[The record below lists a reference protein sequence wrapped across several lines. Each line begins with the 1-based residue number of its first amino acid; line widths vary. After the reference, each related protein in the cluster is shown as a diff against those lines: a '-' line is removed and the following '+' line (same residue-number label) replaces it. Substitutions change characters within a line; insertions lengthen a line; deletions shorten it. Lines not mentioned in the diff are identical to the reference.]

1 MQTGGKFFDD
11 LAKLMNNAVG
21 VAQGA
26 KSEAENAFNSWMD
39 RWLAERNLVTREEF
53 DAVRSMAQLA
63 REENEALKARV
74 ADLESAVG
82 SGAEPLGLKKV
93 VTLSEIAQRLDWNPV
108 GCGGDCKRW
117 ASARKAAGTVSRWTR
132 RARSS
137 TTCRAASRWIGKG
150 RPPRLFGRRKPIRRP
165 PPGCS
170 RSTSA
175 PFLGTPQ
182 GGTLPLSKA
191 S

>member
-108 GCGGDCKRW
+108 RVRRRLQKMGISKKGGRYSFTVDE
-117 ASARKAAGTVSRWTR
+117 AREIVND
-132 RARSS
+132 
-137 TTCRAASRWIGKG
+137 
-150 RPPRLFGRRKPIRRP
+150 L
-165 PPGCS
+165 
-170 RSTSA
+170 
-175 PFLGTPQ
+175 Q
-182 GGTLPLSKA
+182 GGLSLDR
-191 S
+191 